1 MVTTPLAASDGLSD
15 RAARPGGT
23 ARGPGTTH
31 DPGTTRATG
40 LRRLVPSRAT
50 LRSLVA
56 FGGVG
61 AIAFVVD
68 VGVYN
73 LLRATV
79 LEGSP
84 IWSKVA
90 SVTVA
95 TTVAWLGNRTLAFR
109 DRRGGPVAREALLF
123 AATNVVGLLVSAA
136 CLFVSHYVLGFT
148 SQLADNVAGNVVG
161 VGLGTVVRYLGY
173 RAVVFRGAP
182 VGTNPTNDPSAD
194 ESVPNPG

>member
-1 MVTTPLAASDGLSD
+1 MATTPLAA
-15 RAARPGGT
+15 P
-23 ARGPGTTH
+23 
-31 DPGTTRATG
+31 TTRAS
-40 LRRLVPSRAT
+40 RRRAT

-61 AIAFVVD
+61 ALAFVVD

-95 TTVAWLGNRTLAFR
+95 TAVAWLGNRTLAFR

-136 CLFVSHYVLGFT
+136 CLFVSHYLLGLT

-161 VGLGTVVRYLGY
+161 VGLGTAVRYVGY
-173 RAVVFRGAP
+173 RAVVFRGGP
-182 VGTNPTNDPSAD
+182 IGTNPTNNPSGHETA
-194 ESVPNPG
+194 PNSR

>member
-1 MVTTPLAASDGLSD
+1 M
-15 RAARPGGT
+15 
-23 ARGPGTTH
+23 
-31 DPGTTRATG
+31 
-40 LRRLVPSRAT
+40 
-50 LRSLVA
+50 A

-61 AIAFVVD
+61 AVAFVVD

-79 LEGSP
+79 LEESP

-109 DRRGGPVAREALLF
+109 DRRGGPVAHEALLF
-123 AATNVVGLLVSAA
+123 AATNVVGLLASAA
-136 CLFVSHYVLGFT
+136 CLFVSHYVLGLT

-161 VGLGTVVRYLGY
+161 VGLGTVVRYVGY
-173 RAVVFRGAP
+173 RAIVFRGPP
-182 VGTNPTNDPSAD
+182 VGINPTNNPSGRLPA
-194 ESVPNPG
+194 PNPR